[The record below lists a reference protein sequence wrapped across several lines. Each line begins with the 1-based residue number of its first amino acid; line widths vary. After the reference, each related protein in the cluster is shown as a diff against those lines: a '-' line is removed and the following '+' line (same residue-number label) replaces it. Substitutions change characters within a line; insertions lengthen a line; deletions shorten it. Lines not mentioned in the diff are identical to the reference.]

1 MAAVSGNDAR
11 LQCRAGQVH
20 SSAQGVACILGT
32 VMVGGT
38 PAMDAPCRRSSP
50 CARSFST
57 GLRKSCRASQMREV
71 SVLARNIDEAEI
83 RSRDPD
89 HRRSP
94 ICGSRMEGLL
104 AKIICCKIG
113 FFMPM
118 NWSFGDTEPPE
129 IPARSVLFYSE
140 GCSGIIASRDVG
152 LDTTAAST
160 QSEDYACLIHFLIQI

>member
-1 MAAVSGNDAR
+1 
-11 LQCRAGQVH
+11 
-20 SSAQGVACILGT
+20 
-32 VMVGGT
+32 
-38 PAMDAPCRRSSP
+38 
-50 CARSFST
+50 
-57 GLRKSCRASQMREV
+57 MREV

-118 NWSFGDTEPPE
+118 NWSFGDTERPE
-129 IPARSVLFYSE
+129 IPARSVLFLFRGLSQAATL
-140 GCSGIIASRDVG
+140 ASIPQPLPHNQRIMH
-152 LDTTAAST
+152 A
-160 QSEDYACLIHFLIQI
+160 

>member
-1 MAAVSGNDAR
+1 MPRGFYRVLSKPSTHPVIVPQVAGEKNARAIERLSHDAQRVRIIDR
-11 LQCRAGQVH
+11 LD
-20 SSAQGVACILGT
+20 
-32 VMVGGT
+32 
-38 PAMDAPCRRSSP
+38 PARRIHV
-50 CARSFST
+50 RSFST

-71 SVLARNIDEAEI
+71 SLLARNIDEAEI

-94 ICGSRMEGLL
+94 ICGSRMEGLP

-118 NWSFGDTEPPE
+118 NWSFGDTERPE

-152 LDTTAAST
+152 LDTLSR
-160 QSEDYACLIHFLIQI
+160 